1 MIAPR
6 FARLTWLLALAGLSC
21 TGLSCTRKDPASS
34 TGGSKETVER
44 AASVSFVT
52 FEDVTAASG
61 ITFQRDN
68 GFDGKS
74 WRVVET
80 VNGGVAVLDYDGD
93 GLLDVYFTNGRKMRP
108 GSPPPA
114 NALYRNR
121 GGMKFEDVTSES
133 GTGDSSLS
141 MGCSVADVDGDGRPD
156 IYVTNLGPNRLYR
169 NLGTGAFEEI
179 AAAAGVASES
189 MDAGCA
195 FLDMDRDGDLDLYV
209 ASYVNDT
216 RTEHPPLV
224 FRGVPGYWPPLNYE
238 PALDHLY
245 ENTGDG
251 KFVDVSTK
259 SGIRDAGV
267 GRGLGVIVSDFN
279 GDGLPDLF
287 VANDL
292 SANFM
297 FLGDGTGRFEES
309 AFLNGTAFG
318 EDGNP
323 LGSMGLDS
331 ADFDADGLVDL
342 VVTNYH
348 NQPNNLY
355 RAIAENEYEEMA
367 LIGGIGA
374 GTLPEVSWGVHFA
387 DFDHDGREDLF
398 VANGHLNP
406 GAREI
411 VDTTSYEQ
419 VNRMFRNVGRG
430 RFQDVGRGGG
440 EALAVSQVSRGS
452 SAADLDNDGDLDLV
466 IANSNGPP
474 QLLRN
479 DVPPSRSWALI
490 ELLGSGHNL
499 DAIGARVSVTSD
511 GRKQWR
517 ERRSSASY
525 LSVNDPRL
533 HFGLGDTSTID
544 RLEVRWPDGKVEVH
558 EDLPVRRVLTVRQGD
573 GKVGVRS
580 P

>member
-1 MIAPR
+1 MRAR
-6 FARLTWLLALAGLSC
+6 CFAYLKWILTLAALSGAGSSC
-21 TGLSCTRKDPASS
+21 TKKEDSGNSTGNSASS
-34 TGGSKETVER
+34 STR
-44 AASVSFVT
+44 FVT
-52 FEDVTAASG
+52 FEDVTGLSG
-61 ITFQRDN
+61 IAFRRDN

-93 GLLDVYFTNGRKMRP
+93 GWIDVYFTNGRKLEP
-108 GSPPPA
+108 GSPAPA

-121 GGMKFEDVTSES
+121 GGMKFEDVTAAS
-133 GTGDSSLS
+133 GTGDQSLS

-169 NLGTGAFEEI
+169 NRGEGAFDDI
-179 AAAAGVASES
+179 AAEAGVASES

-195 FLDMDRDGDLDLYV
+195 FFDMNRDGDLDLYV
-209 ASYVNDT
+209 ASYVDET

-224 FRGVPGYWPPLNYE
+224 FRGVPGYWPPRNYE

-251 KFVDVSTK
+251 KYVDISQK
-259 SGIRDAGV
+259 SGIREAGA
-267 GRGLGVIVSDFN
+267 GRGLGVIINDFN
-279 GDGLPDLF
+279 SDGHLDVF

-297 FLGDGTGRFEES
+297 FLGDGEGHFKES

-318 EDGNP
+318 EAGHP

-331 ADFDADGLVDL
+331 ADFDADGLSDL

-348 NQPNNLY
+348 DQPNNLY
-355 RAIAENEYEEMA
+355 RAITADEYEEMA
-367 LIGGIGA
+367 LISGIGA

-387 DFDHDGREDLF
+387 DFDNDGREDLF

-419 VNRMFRNVGRG
+419 RNRMFKNVGRG
-430 RFQDVGRGGG
+430 RFQDVGSGCG
-440 EALAVSQVSRGS
+440 EALAASQVSRGS
-452 SAADLDNDGDLDLV
+452 ATADLDNDGDLDLIV
-466 IANSNGPP
+466 ANSHGPP

-479 DVPPSRSWALI
+479 DAPPSRSWAFVKLF
-490 ELLGSGHNL
+490 GSGRNL
-499 DAIGARVSVTSD
+499 DAIGARVTITAGGS
-511 GRKQWR
+511 KQWR
-517 ERRSSASY
+517 DRRSATSY

-533 HFGLGDTSTID
+533 HFGLESAGAID
-544 RLEVRWPDGKVEVH
+544 RLEVSWPDGKVEVH
-558 EDLPVRRVLTVRQGD
+558 EDLPVRRLLTVRQGE
-573 GKVGVRS
+573 GRVEIAALSGGS
-580 P
+580 